1 MGMAAWKECP
11 SVWGISQSKRRELL
25 ALGRKFG
32 AVSSFCLHT
41 LPVICDGISVSF
53 PAADTDYPDKSGLRE
68 KGLIV
73 PEGWS
78 VMVRKVWKEAGTVDI
93 FGTSA
98 SHHYL

>member
-32 AVSSFCLHT
+32 AMSSFCLYT

-73 PEGWS
+73 LEGWS
-78 VMVRKVWKEAGTVDI
+78 VMVRKVWKEAGIVDI